1 MQTEEGVAMGTP
13 GYMSPE
19 QVRGLPAAYRSGIF
33 GLGLVLQKPSRP
45 RALMTEN
52 ADHIVEEQLVEC
64 VYNLGLA
71 VQTEPQRL
79 ER

>member
-19 QVRGLPAAYRSGIF
+19 QVRGLPATYRSGIF
-33 GLGLVLQKPSRP
+33 SFGLVLQKPSRP

-52 ADHIVEEQLVEC
+52 ADDIVEDVC
-64 VYNLGLA
+64 KIDDAGGIHRDS
-71 VQTEPQRL
+71 TR
-79 ER
+79 RCR